1 MVEFLLAQFQDRAM
15 SACGFHACIGRYRT
29 RYAEIS
35 SLLSLRSIPGAL
47 ATMVKNGR
55 IRAHLQLS

>member
-15 SACGFHACIGRYRT
+15 SACGFHAWYPGGIAHDI
-29 RYAEIS
+29 AEIS
-35 SLLSLRSIPGAL
+35 SLLSIPGAL

>member
-1 MVEFLLAQFQDRAM
+1 MR
-15 SACGFHACIGRYRT
+15 GIGRYRT
-29 RYAEIS
+29 RYCRDFLAAVQ
-35 SLLSLRSIPGAL
+35 SIPGAL

>member
-1 MVEFLLAQFQDRAM
+1 MVEFLLTQFQDRAM
-15 SACGFHACIGRYRT
+15 SACGFHARYRT

-35 SLLSLRSIPGAL
+35 SLLSIRFIPGAL